1 MRRWTPA
8 LHRSRALLDE
18 TAALVA
24 AAPGRRAGPWWRE
37 RERIRLVQEEA
48 PPPPDGWPV
57 AIGEVVQTPWGVLS
71 VRAGGGEPDA
81 DPCCEV
87 VDAAAL
93 AGRLRLRPWQ
103 SGDRMEPLGLGGRQL
118 VSDLLNA
125 RKVPPSERA
134 RQLVLVAE
142 REDGEAIVW
151 AVGHRLDARARLTP
165 GTARTA
171 TLRWE
176 PA

>member
-1 MRRWTPA
+1 MK
-8 LHRSRALLDE
+8 
-18 TAALVA
+18 
-24 AAPGRRAGPWWRE
+24 
-37 RERIRLVQEEA
+37 
-48 PPPPDGWPV
+48 
-57 AIGEVVQTPWGVLS
+57 
-71 VRAGGGEPDA
+71 
-81 DPCCEV
+81 
-87 VDAAAL
+87 
-93 AGRLRLRPWQ
+93 
-103 SGDRMEPLGLGGRQL
+103 PLGLGGRQL

-151 AVGHRLDARARLTP
+151 VVGHRLDARARLTS